1 MAHTL
6 TRSPILKPMLTIT
19 SLAALRESP
28 DEGEAMELAD
38 EGEAEAVASQGE
50 HEGFFHRLWDGF
62 VNMIAD
68 VSEGK
73 EVVLPQGEGAAP
85 PAETRPGSWGTVG
98 AVAGAAVLGFV
109 VVAFVVAA
117 ARRHGGAQLLP
128 QGPRPDG
135 EYPEAEYVRME
146 E

>member
-1 MAHTL
+1 LAHTL

-109 VVAFVVAA
+109 VVAFGAA

>member
-1 MAHTL
+1 MA
-6 TRSPILKPMLTIT
+6 MLTIT
-19 SLAALRESP
+19 PLAALFLRESP
-28 DEGEAMELAD
+28 DDDEAMELAD

-50 HEGFFHRLWDGF
+50 HEGFFRRLWDGF
-62 VNMIAD
+62 VNMLAD

-85 PAETRPGSWGTVG
+85 RTETRPGAWGTVG
-98 AVAGAAVLGFV
+98 VVVGIAVLGLV
-109 VVAFVVAA
+109 VVAVRAA
-117 ARRHGGAQLLP
+117 ARRRGGAQLLP
-128 QGPRPDG
+128 QEPRPEG

>member
-1 MAHTL
+1 MV
-6 TRSPILKPMLTIT
+6 MLTIT
-19 SLAALRESP
+19 PLAALFLRESP
-28 DEGEAMELAD
+28 DEDEAMELAD

-62 VNMIAD
+62 VNMLAD

-73 EVVLPQGEGAAP
+73 EVVLPQGEAP
-85 PAETRPGSWGTVG
+85 PTETRPGAWGTVG
-98 AVAGAAVLGFV
+98 AVVGIAVLGLV
-109 VVAFVVAA
+109 VVAVRTA
-117 ARRHGGAQLLP
+117 ARRRGGAQLLP
-128 QGPRPDG
+128 QEPRPEG

>member
-1 MAHTL
+1 
-6 TRSPILKPMLTIT
+6 MLTIT
-19 SLAALRESP
+19 SLAALFRESVVP

-62 VNMIAD
+62 VNMLAD

-85 PAETRPGSWGTVG
+85 PAETRPGAWGTVG
-98 AVAGAAVLGFV
+98 AVAGAAVLGLV
-109 VVAFVVAA
+109 VVAVGAA
-117 ARRHGGAQLLP
+117 LRRRGGALLP